1 MTMKSISPVD
11 ADGNVE
17 VVFIMNGMPR
27 SITIKSKKISK
38 AAAAAAAST
47 HRPKADKA
55 VPGEADED
63 PLPPPPACKHAE
75 DALVPTVCVWEW
87 TFIVSFLAQAP
98 SAHQ

>member
-1 MTMKSISPVD
+1 MKSISPVD

-55 VPGEADED
+55 VPGEARSH
-63 PLPPPPACKHAE
+63 PLPHAST
-75 DALVPTVCVWEW
+75 LKKCCVPT
-87 TFIVSFLAQAP
+87 SGKQ
-98 SAHQ
+98 

>member
-1 MTMKSISPVD
+1 MKLRFPCLSPSSPYSPGKTLCVTMKSISPVD

-55 VPGEADED
+55 VPGENYDED
-63 PLPPPPACKHAE
+63 PLPPT
-75 DALVPTVCVWEW
+75 PTRM
-87 TFIVSFLAQAP
+87 QAR
-98 SAHQ
+98 